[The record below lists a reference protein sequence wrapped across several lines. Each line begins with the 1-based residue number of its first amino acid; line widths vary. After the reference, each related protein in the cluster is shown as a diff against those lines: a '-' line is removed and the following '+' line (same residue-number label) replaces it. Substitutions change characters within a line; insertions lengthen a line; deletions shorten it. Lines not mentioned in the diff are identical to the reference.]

1 MSDKKSIVSDVFS
14 KVSKRY
20 DLFLGGVTFGRIN
33 KWQLELLSYVGSVE
47 KLLDVGTGTGE
58 VLLKAKQA
66 KTKVGLDISL
76 GMLKVAK
83 KKCDQCHFLLGDA
96 ENLPI
101 KEDTFDGITLS
112 LVYRHLLDRSQ
123 FLKEAHR
130 ILKKGGKVAILD
142 INRFFL
148 TDLLALMMK
157 SIFKPLGVL
166 LFGKDKWDFF
176 IHSLENSLS
185 VAQVTRELE
194 SFGFRKIRESKRMM
208 GLVYILVFET

>member
-1 MSDKKSIVSDVFS
+1 MSDKKNVISDVFS
-14 KVSKRY
+14 TISKRY

-33 KWQLELLSYVGSVE
+33 QWQLELLGYVGNVE

-66 KTKVGLDISL
+66 KTRVGLDISL
-76 GMLKVAK
+76 GMLKVAR
-83 KKCDQCHFLLGDA
+83 KKCSQCYFLLGDA
-96 ENLPI
+96 ENLPV
-101 KEDTFDGITLS
+101 KENTFDGITLS

-157 SIFKPLGVL
+157 SIFKPLGTL

-194 SFGFRKIRESKRMM
+194 SFGFRKIRERKRMM
-208 GLVYILVFET
+208 GLVYILVFEK